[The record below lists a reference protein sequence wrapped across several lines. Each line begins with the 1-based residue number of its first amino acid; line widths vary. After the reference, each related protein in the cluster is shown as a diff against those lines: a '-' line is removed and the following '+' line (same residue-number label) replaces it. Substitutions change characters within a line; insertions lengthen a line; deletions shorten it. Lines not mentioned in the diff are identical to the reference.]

1 MLSDSFDELIQAIR
15 DGNEKLQ
22 ERIYRRLE
30 KAGMDR
36 MTAKIVVR
44 DLMKENG
51 E

>member
-15 DGNEKLQ
+15 DGNEKFQ

-30 KAGMDR
+30 RAGMDR

-44 DLMKENG
+44 DLMKEND

>member
-15 DGNEKLQ
+15 DGNEKFQ
-22 ERIYRRLE
+22 E
-30 KAGMDR
+30 R

-44 DLMKENG
+44 DLMKENA